1 MFCNIIVLPGPSC
14 TRWGGESWPGSW
26 VRWTLRMSAVQRWPA
41 PGPGIPSPHVHF
53 IFMHLKVQC
62 HEIFNAF
69 LYLKKLHLSPY
80 QKAKTV
86 SRIFSFSRRY
96 SRKTCARVVV
106 TTLTTWPRTGKQR
119 RGQAIIEICDRISL
133 QNQKVRETV
142 LPCSYGAQVESFK
155 QKNDGRKSRDNVHL
169 SSDF

>member
-1 MFCNIIVLPGPSC
+1 
-14 TRWGGESWPGSW
+14 
-26 VRWTLRMSAVQRWPA
+26 
-41 PGPGIPSPHVHF
+41 
-53 IFMHLKVQC
+53 MHLKVQC

-69 LYLKKLHLSPY
+69 
-80 QKAKTV
+80 Q
-86 SRIFSFSRRY
+86 RFREFFRFREDIRE
-96 SRKTCARVVV
+96 TCARVVV

-119 RGQAIIEICDRISL
+119 RGQAIFEICDRISL